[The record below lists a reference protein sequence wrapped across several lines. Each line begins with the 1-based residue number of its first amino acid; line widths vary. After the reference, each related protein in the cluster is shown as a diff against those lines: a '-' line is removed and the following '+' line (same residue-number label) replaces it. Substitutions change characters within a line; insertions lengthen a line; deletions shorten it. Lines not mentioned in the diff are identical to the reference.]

1 MLRKKYTLK
10 CGRFFSHECIG
21 LRTSYF
27 PATPAPNHTRA
38 SQREEKQAAPAG
50 APAAN
55 TWNYTETPCG
65 GKAWR
70 SQDRRARARP
80 GHCVPQSSL
89 LARAVGST
97 AGRQGTSGKELVWQM
112 TNRDTVHTAPASGSN
127 LPLNT
132 RPITEQNDAGCL
144 LAPPCLVYTKQSLG
158 LQNLL
163 PSFRHNHTVPI
174 TIISV
179 MKLRTQV
186 GEKVYML
193 LHKKCCHSPF

>member
-1 MLRKKYTLK
+1 
-10 CGRFFSHECIG
+10 
-21 LRTSYF
+21 
-27 PATPAPNHTRA
+27 
-38 SQREEKQAAPAG
+38 
-50 APAAN
+50 
-55 TWNYTETPCG
+55 
-65 GKAWR
+65 
-70 SQDRRARARP
+70 
-80 GHCVPQSSL
+80 
-89 LARAVGST
+89 
-97 AGRQGTSGKELVWQM
+97 M

-132 RPITEQNDAGCL
+132 RPITEQNDAACL

-163 PSFRHNHTVPI
+163 PSFRYNHTVPI